1 MNEQK
6 MNHVEEPKQ
15 YGLAAFIPL
24 LVFLGLFVGGGLFF
38 SATGVEKPWGQIPRQ
53 TAVFAGVIAA
63 CLMNRGIKLDT
74 KIGKFID
81 AASKPGVVM
90 MVLIFLLA
98 GAFAGVCKAM
108 GGATSVV
115 NLGLSLI
122 PAQMV
127 LPGIFLISA
136 VVATAMGTS
145 SGTLAVV
152 GPIAMGV
159 AMELGAS
166 VELYFAACWGGCLF
180 GDNLSIISDTTI
192 AACTGAGCE
201 MKDKFRMNFS
211 IALPAAIATM
221 VVYFFVG
228 ESAVITQELPYQIV
242 TIVPYF
248 YVLIAAIAG
257 MNVYLVLTSGILLA
271 GLVGLLTGNITWVAF
286 GAAIGSGMESM
297 MSMSVLAMLIAGLV
311 GLVEYYGGI
320 NWMVQKIESRVK
332 SRKGAEYS
340 IGILCALLDVALITN
355 TLAILL
361 AAPISK
367 KLADEYHIAP
377 KRNASLLDAFACIF
391 MGFLPHG
398 NYMLTMTG
406 FYPELNPFGV
416 IENQFYCMFFLIAV
430 VITIQFGLG
439 RTKEEKEYAKAKR

>member
-24 LVFLGLFVGGGLFF
+24 LVFLGLFVGGGLIF
-38 SATGVEKPWGQIPRQ
+38 SMLGVERPWSQIPRQ
-53 TAVFAGVIAA
+53 TAIFAGVIAA
-63 CLMNRGIKLDT
+63 CLMNRRVKLDT
-74 KIGKFID
+74 KVEKFIES
-81 AASKPGVVM
+81 ASKPGIVM

-98 GAFAGVCKAM
+98 GAFAGVCKAT

-122 PAQMV
+122 PARMV

-166 VELYFAACWGGCLF
+166 VELYFASCWGGCLF

-192 AACTGAGCE
+192 AACAGAGCE
-201 MKDKFRMNFS
+201 MKDKFRMNFA
-211 IALPAAIATM
+211 IALPAALATM
-221 VVYFFVG
+221 VVYFLVG
-228 ESAVITQELPYQIV
+228 ESAVITQDLPYQIV
-242 TIVPYF
+242 TIIPYF

-257 MNVYLVLTSGILLA
+257 MNVYLVLTSGIILA
-271 GLVGLLTGNITWVAF
+271 GLIGILTGNITLVAF

-297 MSMSVLAMLIAGLV
+297 MSMSVLAMLLAGLV

-320 NWMVQKIESRVK
+320 SWMVQKIESRIK

-340 IGILCALLDVALITN
+340 IGILCGLLDVALITN
-355 TLAILL
+355 TLSILL
-361 AAPISK
+361 AAPITK
-367 KLADEYHIAP
+367 KLSDEYGIAP
-377 KRNASLLDAFACIF
+377 KRNASLMDAFACIF
-391 MGFLPHG
+391 LGFMPHG
-398 NYMLTMTG
+398 NFMLTMTG
-406 FYPELNPFGV
+406 FYPDLNPFGV
-416 IENQFYCMFFLIAV
+416 IRNQFYCMFFLVAV
-430 VITIQFGLG
+430 IITIQFGLG
-439 RTKEEKEYAKAKR
+439 RTKEEKEFSKAKH